1 MNVPKV
7 EMKGG
12 NNKRSSRLWCTLKKE
27 GNDLF
32 FSLVDYRNNYFTSND
47 PEKIIEFYNGFEN
60 RDQLI
65 QWMKERPNGTHTIYE
80 VEGDNDIIVVI
91 PTADYNGKFAKE
103 CRENIFKGL
112 YIIFVESGGRGD
124 FYFNYARNCN
134 VGIKKAM
141 EYNPKWV
148 VVSNDDAF
156 KIDDV
161 DALVNGLTKLD
172 NKKYDTVFTLPP
184 SRYHSHRESI
194 GKRNLVR
201 SLFYSTYDS
210 SHRIRKKIEDKYN
223 INYMIRPGKGMS
235 KIMLNNVENIILTQA
250 FGIFSPNF
258 LRKFTNGPYDL
269 VYINN
274 IEEFDLS
281 YELNKEE
288 RRLGYINYR
297 VGDYVGTSLGN
308 GKDRWMRSLA
318 SEVYFNFKLENRL
331 TPFEKFNP
339 IILDSSP

>member
-1 MNVPKV
+1 
-7 EMKGG
+7 
-12 NNKRSSRLWCTLKKE
+12 
-27 GNDLF
+27 
-32 FSLVDYRNNYFTSND
+32 
-47 PEKIIEFYNGFEN
+47 
-60 RDQLI
+60 
-65 QWMKERPNGTHTIYE
+65 
-80 VEGDNDIIVVI
+80 
-91 PTADYNGKFAKE
+91 
-103 CRENIFKGL
+103 
-112 YIIFVESGGRGD
+112 
-124 FYFNYARNCN
+124 
-134 VGIKKAM
+134 
-141 EYNPKWV
+141 
-148 VVSNDDAF
+148 
-156 KIDDV
+156 
-161 DALVNGLTKLD
+161 
-172 NKKYDTVFTLPP
+172 
-184 SRYHSHRESI
+184 
-194 GKRNLVR
+194 
-201 SLFYSTYDS
+201 
-210 SHRIRKKIEDKYN
+210 
-223 INYMIRPGKGMS
+223 MIRPGKGIS